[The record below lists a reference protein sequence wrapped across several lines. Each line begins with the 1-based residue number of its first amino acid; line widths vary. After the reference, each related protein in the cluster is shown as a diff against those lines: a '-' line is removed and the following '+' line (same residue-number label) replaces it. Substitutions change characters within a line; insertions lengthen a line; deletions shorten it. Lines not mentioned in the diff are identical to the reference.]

1 MNERKSIVYLKK
13 KRLHFKVSKHK
24 KAIAH
29 VNWNRNEIIYL
40 YSICILQ
47 KKNLLIQND
56 LNHLYSIFLN
66 RKTKKQIASK
76 ITTSKE
82 DIEQLTDKIPSKLIE
97 HNMPFEEVIKSISLF
112 LFDFF
117 KDNDYNRKSS
127 DMLFEPHSNE
137 KRGVIIEMNDS
148 FFDKL
153 KESTKGVI
161 NYYTLNQYLAGEKT
175 ELTLNLEQPFLST
188 FNDSMSNSFPEL
200 TI

>member
-1 MNERKSIVYLKK
+1 MNERKSIVNLKK
-13 KRLHFKVSKHK
+13 KRLRFKVSKHK
-24 KAIAH
+24 KAVPH

-47 KKNLLIQND
+47 KKSLLFQND

-82 DIEQLTDKIPSKLIE
+82 DIEHLTDKIPSTLIE
-97 HNMPFEEVIKSISLF
+97 HKESIEEVIKSISLF

-117 KDNDYNRKSS
+117 KENDYKIKCH
-127 DMLFEPHSNE
+127 DMLFESHLNE
-137 KRGVIIEMNDS
+137 KNGVIIEMNDS

-153 KESTKGVI
+153 KDSTKGVI

-175 ELTLNLEQPFLST
+175 ELTFNIERPFLST
-188 FNDSMSNSFPEL
+188 FYDSMSNSFPEL
-200 TI
+200 NC